1 VLRTLKVGTEIL
13 NLNRRAH
20 VFRCDSCGRLLIVSP
35 PRKESCR
42 IPEGFI
48 DLELISSQNMTQF
61 LKDVLFI
68 LHKHSHLL
76 SMYNREV
83 LVIDH

>member
-1 VLRTLKVGTEIL
+1 MLRTSKVGTEIL

-20 VFRCDSCGRLLIVSP
+20 VFRCESCGRLLMVSP
-35 PRKESCR
+35 PRKESYR

-48 DLELISSQNMTQF
+48 DLELNRTQF
-61 LKDVLFI
+61 LKDVLFL